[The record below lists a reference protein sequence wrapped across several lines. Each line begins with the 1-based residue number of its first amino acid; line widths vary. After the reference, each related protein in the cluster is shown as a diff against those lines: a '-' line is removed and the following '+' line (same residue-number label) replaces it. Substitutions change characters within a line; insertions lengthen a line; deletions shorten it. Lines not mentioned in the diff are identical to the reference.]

1 MCWGFAPLL
10 RCLKTRLV
18 PSSCK
23 ALPVIHSWGGS
34 SENYYHQT
42 QQWCCHI
49 SVDSST
55 SSEFAKARH
64 PLILLRIVSAGT
76 TSEWSQRD
84 NYPLPYTTSK
94 PWAEFHLVLHWQHF
108 TFTCRHLSRHCA
120 TYKAGENR
128 ILQIWTGVRVIC
140 SHTHFT
146 CPIASKSCML
156 VPKRKMGVLTEYYHW
171 KKSLLCSTSKPFWC
185 CPFSLRF
192 R

>member
-1 MCWGFAPLL
+1 MHLASSPLRKSCFSQSSWFFTSMSPKQKKLYCEFLCWGFAPLL

-23 ALPVIHSWGGS
+23 ALPVRYSWGGS

-55 SSEFAKARH
+55 SSEFAKARR
-64 PLILLRIVSAGT
+64 PLILLRIVSAGA
-76 TSEWSQRD
+76 TSEWSWRD

-94 PWAEFHLVLHWQHF
+94 PWAEFHLVVHWQHF

-120 TYKAGENR
+120 TYKAEENR
-128 ILQIWTGVRVIC
+128 ILQIWTGVPVIC
-140 SHTHFT
+140 SHTHFHLPN
-146 CPIASKSCML
+146 CK
-156 VPKRKMGVLTEYYHW
+156 
-171 KKSLLCSTSKPFWC
+171 
-185 CPFSLRF
+185 
-192 R
+192 